1 MADISAKLVKQLRDI
16 TGAGVMA
23 CKNALVA
30 TDGDI
35 DKAVEEL
42 RKKGLAAAEKK
53 AGRIAAEGVVATKL
67 SDDFKKGVIIEVN
80 CETDFVATNEKFK
93 NYVARVAQQAFDSSA
108 ATIEAFMAEPWIDD
122 ASLTVEQALSQQI
135 SIIGEKLS
143 IRRFEKIETD
153 GILASYI
160 HMGGKI
166 GVLLELATA
175 ADEAAAHQPGQN
187 IAMQIAAMRPK
198 YLNRGQVSEEYLEHE
213 KEILL
218 AQIMN
223 DPKES
228 KKPEKV
234 IQGIIMGRVNKEL
247 KEICLED
254 QVYFMAEDGKQTVKA
269 YADQVAKE
277 LGVPFSIKNY
287 VRYEKGEGIEKKEED
302 FAAEVAKQM
311 SK

>member
-166 GVLLELATA
+166 GVLLELATS

>member
-23 CKNALVA
+23 CKNALVE

-42 RKKGLAAAEKK
+42 RKKGLAAAQKK
-53 AGRIAAEGVVATKL
+53 AGRIAAEGVVATRL
-67 SDDFKKGVIIEVN
+67 SDDCKKGVIIEVN

-93 NYVARVAQQAFDSSA
+93 NYVARVAEQAFSSSA
-108 ATIEAFMAEPWIDD
+108 DTLEAFMAEPWIDD
-122 ASLTVEQALSQQI
+122 ASLTVEQALSQEI
-135 SIIGEKLS
+135 SVIGEKIS
-143 IRRFEKIETD
+143 IRRFERIVTD
-153 GILASYI
+153 GLLCSYI

-166 GVLLELATA
+166 GVLLEMATDADPA
-175 ADEAAAHQPGQN
+175 AVAQPGQN

-198 YLNRGQVSEEYLEHE
+198 YLNRSQVSQEHLDHE
-213 KEILL
+213 KEILM

-234 IQGIIMGRVNKEL
+234 IQGIIMGRINKEL

-254 QVYFMAEDGKQTVKA
+254 QVFFMAEDGKQTMKA
-269 YADQVAKE
+269 YAEQVAKE
-277 LGVPFSIKNY
+277 VGAPFSIKSY

-311 SK
+311 GN

>member
-108 ATIEAFMAEPWIDD
+108 ATLEAFMAEPWVDD

-135 SIIGEKLS
+135 SIIGEKIS

-166 GVLLELATA
+166 GVLLELATT

-198 YLNRGQVSEEYLEHE
+198 YLNRAQVSQEYLDHE

-254 QVYFMAEDGKQTVKA
+254 QVYFLAADGKQSVKA
-269 YADQVAKE
+269 YADEVAKE
-277 LGVPFSIKNY
+277 LGVPFSIKSY
-287 VRYEKGEGIEKKEED
+287 IRYEKGEGIEKKEED
-302 FAAEVAKQM
+302 FAAEVAKQIM
-311 SK
+311 

>member
-35 DKAVEEL
+35 DKAVEDH

-166 GVLLELATA
+166 GVLLELATS

-254 QVYFMAEDGKQTVKA
+254 QVYFMAADGKQTVKA

>member
-143 IRRFEKIETD
+143 IRRFERIETD

-254 QVYFMAEDGKQTVKA
+254 QVYFMAADGKQTVKA

-277 LGVPFSIKNY
+277 LGVPFSIKSY